1 MTQLVVEIED
11 PSVVANI
18 KKAISMLR
26 GVSKVHVKKNVVPNA
41 QTRQAIHEIETG
53 DTIKCSSFEDY
64 LDKVKE

>member
-26 GVSKVHVKKNVVPNA
+26 GVSKVHVKKNAVPMLKRA
-41 QTRQAIHEIETG
+41 KPSMKSKPETP
-53 DTIKCSSFEDY
+53 
-64 LDKVKE
+64 

>member
-26 GVSKVHVKKNVVPNA
+26 FKS
-41 QTRQAIHEIETG
+41 T
-53 DTIKCSSFEDY
+53 C
-64 LDKVKE
+64 

>member
-26 GVSKVHVKKNVVPNA
+26 GVSKVHVKKNTIPNA
-41 QTRQAIHEIETG
+41 QTRQAG
-53 DTIKCSSFEDY
+53 NDLY
-64 LDKVKE
+64 V

>member
-1 MTQLVVEIED
+1 
-11 PSVVANI
+11 
-18 KKAISMLR
+18 MLR
-26 GVSKVHVKKNVVPNA
+26 GVSKVHVKKNAVPNA

>member
-26 GVSKVHVKKNVVPNA
+26 GVSKVHVKKKYNS
-41 QTRQAIHEIETG
+41 
-53 DTIKCSSFEDY
+53 KCSNAPSHP
-64 LDKVKE
+64 

>member
-1 MTQLVVEIED
+1 MTQLIVEIED
-11 PSVVANI
+11 PFVVANI

-26 GVSKVHVKKNVVPNA
+26 GVSKVHVKKNTIPNV
-41 QTRQAIHEIETG
+41 QTRQAIHEIESG

>member
-26 GVSKVHVKKNVVPNA
+26 GVLKVHVKKNAAPS
-41 QTRQAIHEIETG
+41 HP
-53 DTIKCSSFEDY
+53 
-64 LDKVKE
+64 